1 MAQDVNEIKLDYLE
15 LSKKFNPILKKIQN
29 LSNNKKK
36 EIIKKNLEMLASY
49 GRAFPK
55 IVAFFGYEEFT
66 ASAEKIYQICEKS
79 IQENSESFQGELFEI
94 IDDMVTIIDRLLGD
108 KRNIPHVC
116 NCCGSKVMYLPLS
129 NYFKQQ
135 QEKYNTIPH
144 TYETM
149 NESEYTCPHC
159 GASDRDRLIIS
170 FLEKLNLNKGYH
182 GERLLQIAPAMTIE
196 KWIYRNCTSLRYES
210 TDLYMD
216 DVTFSS
222 DIQDMN
228 QVQDEQYDYIICSHV
243 LEHVKDDRK
252 AMRELH
258 RILKTDG
265 FGIFLVPIALDVD
278 EIDEEWGL
286 SEEEN
291 WRRFGQDDHC
301 RLYARQ
307 GLIERLKEAG
317 FYVHELGKEYFG
329 EEMLSE
335 CGLTDTSVLYV
346 LTKQLGNI
354 EELLEEKK
362 RKQEAMEPPQ
372 PLVSVLM
379 SAYNHEKYVGQAIE
393 SVLNQTYRNFEF
405 LVADDAST
413 DSTAQEILKYEDKID
428 EIHLFEE
435 NAAGRFV
442 FLSEQAKGKYI
453 AIINS
458 DDVWESEKLQ
468 MQVEFLENNPECGAC
483 YTECVCI
490 NEKEQVVK
498 SNLFLVD
505 NKKKESWMRHFYD
518 NGNCLVHPSMVLKR
532 EIYYELIGGEVRIFR
547 QIPDFWMWTK
557 LVQKHE
563 IHIIER
569 PMVRFRIHENEENK
583 NTSACTTENITR
595 HQNEERY
602 LWYKVI
608 KEMES
613 DYFKKVFGD
622 ILVDSNANTEKEIM
636 CEKLFV
642 LLKNPKS
649 FLRASAIF
657 YMYDICQDSD
667 IIKILK
673 EKYNFDYTSI
683 YAISG
688 QD

>member
-1 MAQDVNEIKLDYLE
+1 MQDVGAIQINCFEV
-15 LSKKFNPILKKIQN
+15 SKKFNPLLKKIKN
-29 LSNNKKK
+29 FPEK
-36 EIIKKNLEMLASY
+36 EKIDIIKKNWEMLSSF
-49 GRAFPK
+49 GKSFPQM
-55 IVAFFGYEEFT
+55 IQLFRYEEFGVT
-66 ASAEKIYQICEKS
+66 ANRIYQLCEKKMGDKAEPS
-79 IQENSESFQGELFEI
+79 QEELFGM

-182 GERLLQIAPAMTIE
+182 GERLLQIAPAKTIE

-286 SEEEN
+286 SKEEN

-329 EEMLSE
+329 EEMFSE

-346 LTKQLGNI
+346 LTKQPGNI
-354 EELLEEKK
+354 EQLVEEKK
-362 RKQEAMEPPQ
+362 CKQEEIEPPQ

-435 NAAGRFV
+435 NASVRLF
-442 FLSEQAKGKYI
+442 FLSERAKGKYI

-458 DDVWESEKLQ
+458 DDVWEPDKLQ
-468 MQVEFLENNPECGAC
+468 LQVEFLENNPECGAC

-498 SNLFLVD
+498 SNLFLGD
-505 NKKKESWMRHFYD
+505 NKKKESWMRYFYD

-532 EIYYELIGGEVRIFR
+532 EIYYELTAGEIRIFR
-547 QIPDFWMWTK
+547 QIPDLWMWTK

-563 IHIIER
+563 IHIMKR
-569 PMVRFRIHENEENK
+569 QLVKFRIHENEENK

-595 HQNEERY
+595 HQNEEMY

-613 DYFKKVFGD
+613 SYFKKVFQD
-622 ILVDSNANTEKEIM
+622 ILIDVNADTEKEIM

-649 FLRASAIF
+649 FIRVSAIF

-667 IIKILK
+667 IIRILK
-673 EKYNFDYTSI
+673 EKYNFDYRSI

-688 QD
+688 QK